1 MGSPGLDSSI
11 TIPPP
16 PRDDLDGQIRHML
29 FSWAERQAGQPGAV
43 GLLVQALERSDRQ
56 DVAEEV
62 RAVLELGRRKYQDG
76 IRRTSLAPGD
86 LGPSGPSASQSLEP
100 AQA

>member
-1 MGSPGLDSSI
+1 
-11 TIPPP
+11 
-16 PRDDLDGQIRHML
+16 ML

-43 GLLVQALERSDRQ
+43 GLLVQALEQIDRR

-62 RAVLELGRRKYQDG
+62 RAVLELGRRKYQEG
-76 IRRTSLAPGD
+76 IQRTSLAPGD
-86 LGPSGPSASQSLEP
+86 LGPPGSSASQSAEP